1 MKKNNDYLNDYKK
14 KVIKLFLIFS
24 FSIIYFISSLFFIYL
39 FFQEKEKSKE
49 ELLKIKSHI
58 ENIVEKSWW
67 VVWLMWFIE
76 KDNIDNTVDALL
88 ELWNKEKSK
97 QKKDIL
103 LKKIKIFILDKTNKN
118 ILYENF
124 NRNLCWKKYNCLT
137 IDKNWYVIYFWKS
150 KKEDFSLAE
159 MLFLYFIISLLI
171 TWVLYIPFNF
181 LINKITKP
189 VEENLEFMKNFVNNA
204 WHELKTPLTE
214 INLEAQVMKLKKLF
228 DENRINNIIKKS
240 KDLWDMLDNLLNLST
255 ISEKEKLNIENINI
269 IELINEIINENWYSK
284 KIKIIKKF
292 KNNEISI
299 KWDKWLL
306 KILIRNLLSNAYKYN
321 SNEED
326 KKYIKIIVNNNKL
339 EFINPW
345 KNIPQNEIYKIFD
358 IFHRVKDKWWNKWF
372 WLWLALV
379 KKICNILW
387 YKIEV
392 ISKDWINKFNI
403 IF

>member
-1 MKKNNDYLNDYKK
+1 MWYLPKDY
-14 KVIKLFLIFS
+14 V
-24 FSIIYFISSLFFIYL
+24 
-39 FFQEKEKSKE
+39 
-49 ELLKIKSHI
+49 
-58 ENIVEKSWW
+58 W
-67 VVWLMWFIE
+67 VHTRV
-76 KDNIDNTVDALL
+76 
-88 ELWNKEKSK
+88 
-97 QKKDIL
+97 QKAH
-103 LKKIKIFILDKTNKN
+103 DK
-118 ILYENF
+118 Y
-124 NRNLCWKKYNCLT
+124 
-137 IDKNWYVIYFWKS
+137 
-150 KKEDFSLAE
+150 
-159 MLFLYFIISLLI
+159 
-171 TWVLYIPFNF
+171 
-181 LINKITKP
+181 
-189 VEENLEFMKNFVNNA
+189 
-204 WHELKTPLTE
+204 
-214 INLEAQVMKLKKLF
+214 
-228 DENRINNIIKKS
+228 
-240 KDLWDMLDNLLNLST
+240 
-255 ISEKEKLNIENINI
+255 KEKLNIENINI